1 MKKRIRIQGMLI
13 VFAMITIVLLHRFLP
28 PHWKKERPDEFL
40 DVLGIGIILAGFVFR
55 ISARGYKEEKSLSGK
70 KLITDGPYTL
80 MRNPMYF
87 GSLMI
92 GTGFITVLVEWW
104 GLLVFLCIFLLIYIP
119 QVKKEEAVLVER
131 FGQKYKDYCKETPRY
146 FPKVQYL
153 LSLRKYLPLKL
164 SWLKKELPSLAAAI
178 TCLIVIEI
186 WEDVTL
192 FGSQELFREALELI
206 LTTAAF
212 AFIIVLLF
220 RTKEKQRHS

>member
-1 MKKRIRIQGMLI
+1 MLI
-13 VFAMITIVLLHRFLP
+13 AFAMITIVLLHRFLP
-28 PHWKKERPDEFL
+28 PHWKKEGPDEFL

-70 KLITDGPYTL
+70 KLVTDGPYTL

-87 GSLMI
+87 GTLMI
-92 GTGFITVLVEWW
+92 GIGFITVLVEWW
-104 GLLVFLCIFLLIYIP
+104 ALLVFLCVFFLIYIP

-131 FGQKYKDYCKETPRY
+131 FGQDYKDYCKETPQY
-146 FPKVQYL
+146 FPKIHYL

-164 SWLKKELPSLAAAI
+164 SWLKKELSSLAAII
-178 TCLIVIEI
+178 TCLMVMEI

-220 RTKEKQRHS
+220 RTKEKQRYS